1 MSLTTPRKK
10 NDRGQNIQV
19 FVRVRPLNQSERD
32 QGSWAV
38 LNTVGPREVEV
49 QEKPNN
55 SLTKKFNFDR
65 VFGPKTSQEDV
76 YKTVVGRLINEV
88 TQGYNCTV
96 FAYGQTGTGK
106 THTMEGKTGAG
117 VPIDKDPN
125 AGMIPRALGA
135 LFDHLYK
142 SDATEWSVRVS
153 FLELYNEEIFDLLSA
168 SDDHPKLRLYDDGVR
183 KGSVV
188 IQGLE
193 EVRVHDKQEVYRILE
208 RGSERRR
215 TAETKMNANSS
226 RSHTVFTVT
235 VYINQHSPEGD
246 DMYIKGKLNLV
257 DLAGSESI
265 GRSGAVD
272 KRAKEAG
279 QINQSL
285 LSLGRVIK
293 SLVSKEPHVP
303 YRDSKL
309 TRLLQDSLGGKT
321 KTSIIATVSPASIN
335 VEETLSTLTYANTAK
350 GIQNRPEVNQKI
362 SKREQLSEYHAE
374 IDKLKSELQ
383 AARDKDGVF
392 MPKELY
398 DKQIKDK
405 EWSDKE
411 IQEKTLLL
419 KAMEEE
425 LEKLKE
431 IFAET
436 TEKLQET
443 IAQKEKTQ
451 RALDCTRT
459 VLHKTEGE
467 RAEQAHLVARHVD
480 TECKLNKQAQL
491 LLTVSDEA
499 TKDLDKVHNKLDRK
513 RIVEAANEET
523 FGTYKQSESQRHSKL
538 EQLVAGHV
546 QDQTSLCGESR
557 SKIKAHAGR
566 RAEERTQLTDAYG
579 DTVEKLI
586 QTMGDIERVTSE
598 HMYTEQSWVEQLLKR
613 VRNEADSATN
623 DFHGYLVQQLLTV
636 STKILDALQKQ
647 DKSVQNLSAKMDKN
661 FAGLTEKLETYLA
674 EQETLRQKKL
684 QAEADFFAGLERR
697 NAALTST
704 FDNDA
709 KDTEE
714 YVKKSQAFND
724 QMMSLIKAKAKEEE
738 SFLNSRNAS
747 MTQAKAVTVATAEA
761 TASAQVEAKDLM
773 TSFANLEVNFKD
785 NQDHIMMRM
794 KSEKTSALD
803 EINLAGQSASKATT
817 VLRTDA
823 EAFAQKAKDQWANH
837 YARTEA
843 SLREKSDKSS
853 AHVSTLQSMT
863 GNVRKVML
871 EGQKEAEEKIEN
883 WRRADDQATRD
894 AHEATNDQCAALS
907 DFESKLRDEIRAAD
921 QAVANLIDNQIKRDQ
936 PTGETP
942 GRVSRK
948 FPRSII
954 QGTPDDIRKSR
965 FRQVYDTTGKDVRA
979 NMDFESADSD
989 LLEDETPE
997 GESADDTRDS
1007 VFSNNGSGGL
1017 SRQDS
1022 GGSLPVA
1029 KATKA
1034 TSRTNLSEASTDTGI
1049 LGDIDNKENFNDKQF
1064 SKPARKPSK
1073 LKAPEVRSTSGSRS
1087 SSRNRGEQKLVR

>member
-1 MSLTTPRKK
+1 MSHPTPVKQAKK

-19 FVRVRPLNQSERD
+19 FVRVRPLNKTELNQRSY
-32 QGSWAV
+32 AV
-38 LNTVGPREVEV
+38 LDTPGVREVEV
-49 QEKPNN
+49 KEKAT
-55 SLTKKFNFDR
+55 SSVTKKFTFDR
-65 VFGPKTSQEDV
+65 VFGHKSQQEDV
-76 YKTVVGRLINEV
+76 YKAVVGPLINQV
-88 TQGYNCTV
+88 MQGYNCTV

-106 THTMEGKTGAG
+106 THTMEGKTGTG
-117 VPIDKDPN
+117 VPIDKDPQ
-125 AGMIPRALGA
+125 AGIIPRALNA
-135 LFDHLYK
+135 LFDNLHK
-142 SDATEWSVRVS
+142 SGATEWSVRVS

-168 SDDHPKLRLYDDGVR
+168 QDDHTKLRLYDDGVR

-193 EVRVHDKQEVYRILE
+193 EVQVQDKQEVYRILE
-208 RGSERRR
+208 RGSDKRR

-235 VYINQHSPEGD
+235 VFINQQSIDGD
-246 DMYIKGKLNLV
+246 DMLKIGKLNLV
-257 DLAGSESI
+257 DLAGSENI
-265 GRSGAVD
+265 GKSGAVD

-285 LSLGRVIK
+285 LSLARVITC
-293 SLVSKEPHVP
+293 LVERSPHIP
-303 YRDSKL
+303 YRESKL

-335 VEETLSTLTYANTAK
+335 LEETLSTLMYANTAK

-362 SKREQLSEYHAE
+362 SKREKLLEYHAE
-374 IDKLKSELQ
+374 IDKLKFELQ

-392 MPKELY
+392 LPKDHYEE
-398 DKQIKDK
+398 QIKAK
-405 EWSDKE
+405 EWADKE
-411 IQEKTLLL
+411 IHEKTLLL

-425 LEKLKE
+425 LEKFKE
-431 IFAET
+431 IIAET

-491 LLTVSDEA
+491 LMTVSDEA

-513 RIVEAANEET
+513 RVVEAANEQT
-523 FGTYKQSESQRHSKL
+523 FGSYKKSESQRHSKL
-538 EQLVAGHV
+538 EQLIAGHV
-546 QDQTSLCGESR
+546 QVQSDFCGQSR
-557 SKIKAHAGR
+557 NKIDAHAER
-566 RAEERTQLTDAYG
+566 RAEERSQLTVTYG

-586 QTMGDIERVTSE
+586 QTMGDIERVTAE
-598 HMYTEQSWVEQLLKR
+598 HMTTEQSWVGQLLKR

-623 DFHGYLVQQLLTV
+623 DFHGYLVEQLLTV
-636 STKILDALQKQ
+636 STKILAALQKQ
-647 DKSVQNLSAKMDKN
+647 DKSVQELSTKMDKN
-661 FAGLTEKLETYLA
+661 FAGLTEKLEAYLA
-674 EQETLRQKKL
+674 DQDTMRQKKM

-714 YVKKSQAFND
+714 YIKKSQAFNE

-738 SFLNSRNAS
+738 SFLTSRNTS
-747 MTQAKAVTVATAEA
+747 MTQAKTVTVATAEA

-773 TSFANLEVNFKD
+773 TSFANLDVNFKD

-794 KSEKTSALD
+794 KSEKSSALD
-803 EINLAGQSASKATT
+803 EINQAGQSASKATT

-853 AHVSTLQSMT
+853 AHVSALQSMT

-871 EGQKEAEEKIEN
+871 EGQTEAEEKIET
-883 WRRADDQATRD
+883 WRRADDLATRD
-894 AHEATNDQCAALS
+894 AHESAADQCAELS
-907 DFESKLRDEIRAAD
+907 DFGSKLRDEIRAAD
-921 QAVANLIDNQIKRDQ
+921 HAVTNLIDNQIQRDQ
-936 PTGETP
+936 PSGETP
-942 GRVSRK
+942 GRVTRE
-948 FPRSII
+948 FPRRLVK
-954 QGTPDDIRKSR
+954 GTPDELRKQR
-965 FRQVYDTTGKDVRA
+965 FRQVWSAGVPKMDDVSSDT
-979 NMDFESADSD
+979 D
-989 LLEDETPE
+989 LLEEDTTQEE
-997 GESADDTRDS
+997 GESADDTKDS
-1007 VFSNNGSGGL
+1007 VFSQNGSGSL

-1022 GGSLPVA
+1022 NGSLPVA
-1029 KATKA
+1029 KATK

-1049 LGDIDNKENFNDKQF
+1049 IGDIDNKENFNDNQF
-1064 SKPARKPSK
+1064 SRPQRKPSK
-1073 LKAPEVRSTSGSRS
+1073 LKAPEVRSNSGSRS
-1087 SSRNRGEQKLVR
+1087 SSRTRQKLVH